1 MEMEE
6 RQRGQSRRNP
16 RSRRRRGGNS
26 AGWLILLLIT
36 AAAVMAVVLIHRHTV
51 KKDQELAAARESS
64 AAVGTEV
71 FPGDEKNGTGD
82 GSGGSAAGAE
92 EKPPTVEEIMARM
105 TLEEKVLQLFMVT
118 PEALTEV
125 DEVYA
130 AGAKTE
136 ESINRYP
143 VGGIVYFKQNLR
155 SPEQVKDM
163 LTRTQKYFRNRI
175 GVEAFLAV
183 DEEGGQVAR
192 ISGREEFGIA
202 SFPDMREI
210 GASGDPNKAYEV
222 GDKIGTYLADL
233 GFNMDFAP
241 VADVLTNPENTV
253 VERRSFGTDG
263 AVTAA
268 FSNEVVKGLQAHGI
282 SAVLKHFPGHGGTA
296 ADSHEGYASTERT
309 LEELT
314 AEDFVPFKEGADA
327 GAHFIMSGHIAAPAV
342 TGDNTPASLSS
353 MMLTEILRGT
363 LGYNEIIITDAL
375 NMGAVISS
383 YSPAEAAVKALQAGN
398 DMLLMPEN
406 FKEAYQGVLDAVHD
420 GRLSE
425 ERIDQSVERIL
436 RVKLN

>member
-1 MEMEE
+1 MEE

-16 RSRRRRGGNS
+16 RSRKRRGGRS
-26 AGWLILLLIT
+26 AGWLTLLLI
-36 AAAVMAVVLIHRHTV
+36 AAAAAVVLIHRYTV

-71 FPGDEKNGTGD
+71 FPGDEKDGAGD
-82 GSGGSAAGAE
+82 GNGGSSDVPKE
-92 EKPPTVEEIMARM
+92 QPPTVEEIMERM

-118 PEALTEV
+118 PEALTGV

-155 SPEQVKDM
+155 SPEQVTDM
-163 LTRTQKYFRNRI
+163 LTRTQKYFRDRI

-192 ISGREEFGIA
+192 ISGREEFGVA
-202 SFPDMREI
+202 SFPDMSEI
-210 GASGDPNKAYEV
+210 GASGEPQRAYEV

-253 VERRSFGTDG
+253 VARRSFGTDG

-268 FSNEVVKGLQAHGI
+268 FSNEVVKGLQSHGV

-296 ADSHEGYASTERT
+296 ADSHEGYAATERT

-314 AEDFVPFKEGADA
+314 AEDFVPFKEGIDA
-327 GAHFIMSGHIAAPAV
+327 GARFIMSGHIAAPAV
-342 TGDNTPASLSS
+342 TGDDTPTSLSS
-353 MMLTEILRGT
+353 KMLTEILRQT
-363 LGYNEIIITDAL
+363 MGYNGIIITDAL
-375 NMGAVISS
+375 NMGAVTSS
-383 YSPAEAAVKALQAGN
+383 YSSAEAAVKALQAGN

-406 FKEAYQGVLDAVHD
+406 FQEAYQGVLAAVHD

-436 RVKLN
+436 KVKFN

>member
-1 MEMEE
+1 MEE
-6 RQRGQSRRNP
+6 QQRGQSRRNP
-16 RSRRRRGGNS
+16 RSRRRRGGNF
-26 AGWLILLLIT
+26 AGWLILLLI
-36 AAAVMAVVLIHRHTV
+36 AAAVVIAGVLIHRYTV
-51 KKDQELAAARESS
+51 KKDRELAAARESS

-71 FPGDEKNGTGD
+71 FPGDEKNVTGD
-82 GSGGSAAGAE
+82 ENAGSADGTE
-92 EKPPTVEEIMARM
+92 EQPPTVEEIMARM

-118 PEALTEV
+118 PEALTGV

-130 AGAKTE
+130 AGTKTE

-143 VGGIVYFKQNLR
+143 IGGIVYFKQNLR

-163 LTRTQKYFRNRI
+163 LTRTQKYFRDRI

-202 SFPDMREI
+202 SFPDMSEI
-210 GASGDPNKAYEV
+210 GASGEPKKAYEV

-253 VERRSFGTDG
+253 VARRSFGTDG

-282 SAVLKHFPGHGGTA
+282 SGVLKHFPGHGGTA
-296 ADSHEGYASTERT
+296 ADSHEGYAATERT

-353 MMLTEILRGT
+353 KMLTEILRGT
-363 LGYNEIIITDAL
+363 LGYNGIIITDAL
-375 NMGAVISS
+375 NMGAVTSS
-383 YSPAEAAVKALQAGN
+383 YSSAEAAVKALQAGN

-406 FKEAYQGVLDAVHD
+406 FEEAYQGVLDAVHD

-425 ERIDQSVERIL
+425 ERINQSVERIL
-436 RVKLN
+436 RWKVN

>member
-1 MEMEE
+1 MEE

-16 RSRRRRGGNS
+16 RSRKRRGRRS
-26 AGWLILLLIT
+26 AGWLTLLLI
-36 AAAVMAVVLIHRHTV
+36 AAAAAAAVVLIHRCTV

-71 FPGDEKNGTGD
+71 FPGDEKDGAGD
-82 GSGGSAAGAE
+82 GNGFSSDVPE
-92 EKPPTVEEIMARM
+92 EQPPTVEEIMERM

-118 PEALTEV
+118 PEALTRV

-136 ESINRYP
+136 ESINKYP

-155 SPEQVKDM
+155 SPEQVTDM
-163 LTRTQKYFRNRI
+163 LTRTQKYFRDRI

-202 SFPDMREI
+202 SFPDMSEI
-210 GASGDPNKAYEV
+210 GASGEPQRAYEV

-233 GFNMDFAP
+233 GFNVDFAP
-241 VADVLTNPENTV
+241 VADVLTNSENTV
-253 VERRSFGTDG
+253 VACRSFGTDG

-268 FSNEVVKGLQAHGI
+268 FSNEVVKGLQSHGV

-296 ADSHEGYASTERT
+296 ADSHEGYAATERT

-314 AEDFVPFKEGADA
+314 AEDFVPFKEGIDA
-327 GAHFIMSGHIAAPAV
+327 GARFIMSGHIAAPAV
-342 TGDNTPASLSS
+342 TGDDTPTSLSS
-353 MMLTEILRGT
+353 KMLTEILRQT
-363 LGYNEIIITDAL
+363 MGYDGVIITDAL
-375 NMGAVISS
+375 NMGAVTSS
-383 YSPAEAAVKALQAGN
+383 FSSAEAAVKALQAGN

-406 FKEAYQGVLDAVHD
+406 FQEAYQGVLAAVHD

-436 RVKLN
+436 KVKFN

>member
-1 MEMEE
+1 
-6 RQRGQSRRNP
+6 
-16 RSRRRRGGNS
+16 
-26 AGWLILLLIT
+26 
-36 AAAVMAVVLIHRHTV
+36 MAVVLIHRHTV

-105 TLEEKVLQLFMVT
+105 TLEEKALQLFMVT

-253 VERRSFGTDG
+253 VARRSFGTDG